1 MLPNANILLYAKL
14 LQIQSNSIKKM
25 RTVLILII
33 FLFTNNLYAQFY
45 GCDDPCPEKIKGFD
59 ILLKDT
65 QQISNV
71 NFYPLLMDFRFYNKC
86 YCVYAFNHYY
96 QDYEDR
102 TKDTCISE
110 NQKLALKTYQDLN
123 EIIKKRLS
131 KYVEISQPKLS
142 YLDSVIVMK
151 EFSKIKLEFAN
162 SDSLKEDVNKNVSP
176 ELCAILKKFSADEHV
191 FVDYLSNTCKSVVYN
206 TEGKLKLYVINLKE
220 QKIKY
225 YNMILFCVKYDEAI
239 PPEQTIRRVFK
250 PYLEHL
256 KKVYK
261 NHVKTN

>member
-1 MLPNANILLYAKL
+1 
-14 LQIQSNSIKKM
+14 M
-25 RTVLILII
+25 RISLII
-33 FLFTNNLYAQFY
+33 ILYVFTNKLHAQFY
-45 GCDDPCPEKIKGFD
+45 ECYDSCPEKIKSFD
-59 ILLKDT
+59 LLLKDT

-131 KYVEISQPKLS
+131 KQVEISQPKLS
-142 YLDSVIVMK
+142 YWDSVIVMK

-162 SDSLKEDVNKNVSP
+162 SDSLREDVNKNVSP
-176 ELCAILKKFSADEHV
+176 ELCAILKKFPADEHV
-191 FVDYLSNTCKSVVYN
+191 FVDYLSNVCKSTVYN

-225 YNMILFCVKYDEAI
+225 YNMIQFCVKYDEAL
-239 PPEQTIRRVFK
+239 PPGQTIRRVFK
-250 PYLEHL
+250 PYIKHL
-256 KKVYK
+256 KKANKLHIIK
-261 NHVKTN
+261 N